1 MQDVKKLQHL
11 GFKLFKK
18 VILIISIFILSLC
31 ANDNDIRYSIK
42 KKLQSTYP
50 TMQIHH
56 LAIQRLTTLPRGF
69 KNYKQ
74 KAIYISKASLKNSH
88 GTFYVEY
95 TNGVKIRKIFY
106 KFQIDAKISLF
117 VASSDIPRKTE
128 IDESYVDFKEVEFD
142 HISFKPIDERYLH
155 GYLTKRDIKKG
166 AIITT
171 KDLSIKPDIKRG
183 DILNA
188 SLYSDGIIVNFS
200 VKAMQDGRIGDIIRV
215 NKDHKKIFKARIVSN
230 SSVEIVD

>member
-1 MQDVKKLQHL
+1 ML
-11 GFKLFKK
+11 KK
-18 VILIISIFILSLC
+18 VILFLSLFLSILY
-31 ANDNDIRYSIK
+31 ADDNDIRYSIK
-42 KKLQSTYP
+42 KRFLSYYP
-50 TMQIHH
+50 TMSIKH

-69 KNYKQ
+69 KNYRQ

-106 KFQIDAKISLF
+106 KYLLDATIKLYK
-117 VASSDIPRKTE
+117 ASMDIPKKRE
-128 IDESYVDFKEVEFD
+128 LDESYLDFKEVEFK
-142 HISFKPIDERYLH
+142 HIRFEPIDDRYLH
-155 GYLTKRDIKKG
+155 GYLTKRDIKEG
-166 AIITT
+166 EIITT
-171 KDLSIKPDIKRG
+171 KDLALKPDIKRG

-188 SLYSDGIIVNFS
+188 SLYSDGISLNFS